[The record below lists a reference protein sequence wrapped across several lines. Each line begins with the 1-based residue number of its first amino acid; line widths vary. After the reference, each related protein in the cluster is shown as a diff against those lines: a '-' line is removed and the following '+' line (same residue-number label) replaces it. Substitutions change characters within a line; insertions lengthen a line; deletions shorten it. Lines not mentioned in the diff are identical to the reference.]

1 MIFYSAKNQGFY
13 DSKVLD
19 RMRPDDAVEIS
30 AELHAVLMRGQ
41 AVGKQ
46 IVVESNGM
54 PGLREPIE
62 NAAAVERD
70 WRDRELADSLKLRDR
85 HRDQL
90 ELGGSVETNLSTE
103 QFHALLTYLQALRD
117 WPQSSDYPD
126 INFRP
131 VAPTF
136 LEMPGRPA

>member
-1 MIFYSAKNQGFY
+1 MIFYSAQNQGFY

-41 AVGKQ
+41 AIGKQ

-54 PGLREPIE
+54 PGLRELIE
-62 NAAAVERD
+62 NAAAVERG
-70 WRDRELADSLKLRDR
+70 WRDRMLADSLKLRDR

-90 ELGGSVETNLSTE
+90 ELGGGAETNLSPE

-117 WPQSSDYPD
+117 WPQSDAFPD
-126 INFRP
+126 AGKRP
-131 VAPTF
+131 VAPDF
-136 LEMPGRPA
+136 INESGDGQ